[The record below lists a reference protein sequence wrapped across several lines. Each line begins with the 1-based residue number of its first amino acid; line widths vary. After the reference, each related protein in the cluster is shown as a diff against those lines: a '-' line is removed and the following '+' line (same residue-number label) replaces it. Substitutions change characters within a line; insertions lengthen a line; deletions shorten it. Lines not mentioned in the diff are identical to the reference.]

1 MITDIELIS
10 IKCGD
15 YNWMCCIPTDKAGA
29 LHEFITNHTVADFE
43 AILRWCHCHTGAA
56 TNGSGNGGNTAPP
69 NVVPPATITSLTAA
83 IGSLTLPD
91 SCGEMKDFICGK
103 VVGLIIHGLCGLVND
118 VSLVSS
124 AAQDTT
130 GGNNPNTVY
139 KGFLALVKF
148 LCALYDLAC
157 QDDTAAAGFVLGWCV
172 IGDAI
177 ARNVASFTALATG
190 QPAIGFFIN
199 DVLTRMQNALSQ
211 TDCCPNMLTNNPQV
225 VQLMQQM
232 IG

>member
-15 YNWMCCIPTDKAGA
+15 YSWMCCIPEDRAGE
-29 LHEFITNHTVADFE
+29 LYEFMVTHTAADFV
-43 AILRWCHCHTGAA
+43 AILRWCHCHA
-56 TNGSGNGGNTAPP
+56 GSGAPSPQNQNGGLLQ
-69 NVVPPATITSLTAA
+69 NVVPPNTITSLTTA

-91 SCGEMKDFICGK
+91 SCAEMKDFICGK
-103 VVGLIIHGLCGLVND
+103 VIHLIITGLCGLVND
-118 VSLVSS
+118 ASMISS
-124 AAQDTT
+124 AVQDTS
-130 GGNNPNTVY
+130 GGNNPDTVY
-139 KGFLALVKF
+139 KGFLALIKF

-172 IGDAI
+172 VGDAV
-177 ARNVASFTALATG
+177 ARNAAGYTALITG
-190 QPAIGFFIN
+190 IPAIGFFIN

-211 TDCCPNMLTNNPQV
+211 TDCCPNMMTNNPQV
-225 VQLMQQM
+225 VQLMQQI